1 MFQIRCHFALV
12 HIESTE
18 RFITSSLR
26 QAAIAMRREKAITV
40 KEALEMLERDD
51 FSDSDTELVD
61 IVALP
66 PPVDDLTDEEE
77 EFDDITT
84 RDAADLDVPGFVE
97 AHIRTKEASPAP
109 EPSTSGVSEPGSSKK
124 RKVSTSQPKWRK
136 KRPEYTKLAE
146 QTAGASQRLQT
157 LKKKLEDTSPVKV
170 FEEMFSETMYDHII
184 RETLR
189 YAAATKN
196 DPLFSMTT
204 GELKTFIGILLLSGY
219 HQLPSER
226 HYWSSEDDL
235 GVESIRRA
243 MSRSRYLKIKAYL
256 HFQDNEKN
264 SMNQDDRGF
273 KIRPLMDMLNESFRK
288 FGVFREELSVDEM
301 LVRYFGHHP
310 LKQFIKGKPIRFGY
324 KMWSLCGSDGYC
336 YKFQLYCGKETGP
349 KKDLPLGTR
358 VVTEMLEAVDT
369 PTDHSIY
376 FDNLFTSRQL
386 MVTLA
391 EEGYRAT
398 GTVQERRTAHCPLP
412 ESKVMAKTDRGTF
425 ETWFDTSEEIA
436 VTRWNDNRCVTV
448 MSNFDSDQPPSRV
461 KRWDRSLRAHKYVEQ
476 PRMINNYN
484 KFMGGVDAHDWL
496 CGKYSTSIRG
506 KKWYWCL
513 FTRLVDMSVVNA
525 WILHRHTTENPLSL
539 LDFRRHIAVAYLR
552 LLGVRN
558 LRALPPAGVIPDVR
572 FDQVGHFIAM
582 GDKQRRC
589 KGQGCSSKPRSY
601 CEKCCAVLCIPCFKP
616 YHTK

>member
-1 MFQIRCHFALV
+1 
-12 HIESTE
+12 
-18 RFITSSLR
+18 
-26 QAAIAMRREKAITV
+26 MRLEKAITV

-51 FSDSDTELVD
+51 FSDSDNEIVD

-66 PPVDDLTDEEE
+66 PPVVDELTDEEE
-77 EFDDITT
+77 EADDI
-84 RDAADLDVPGFVE
+84 AGQGGIPEDVPGFVE
-97 AHIRTKEASPAP
+97 AHIRSKQASPPP
-109 EPSTSGVSEPGSSKK
+109 EPSTSGSSEPGPAKR
-124 RKVSTSQPKWRK
+124 RKVSSSQPKWRK
-136 KRPEYTKLAE
+136 TRPEYTKLPDK
-146 QTAGASQRLQT
+146 TDGASRRLQKLKET
-157 LKKKLEDTSPVKV
+157 LEEKYPVQL
-170 FEEMFSETMYDHII
+170 FEEMFSESMYEHII
-184 RETLR
+184 TETLR
-189 YAAATKN
+189 YATATKN
-196 DPLFSMTT
+196 DPLFSMTI
-204 GELKTFIGILLLSGY
+204 GELKTFIGVLLLSGY

-226 HYWSSEDDL
+226 QYWSTEDDL
-235 GVESIRRA
+235 GVESVRRA
-243 MSRSRYLKIKAYL
+243 MSRNRFLKIKAYL
-256 HFQDNEKN
+256 HFSAAHQN
-264 SMNQDDRGF
+264 DRGF
-273 KIRPLMDMLNESFRK
+273 KIRPLMDMRNDSFRK

-349 KKDLPLGTR
+349 KQDLPLGTR
-358 VVTEMLEAVDT
+358 VVTEMLEAVHT
-369 PTDHSIY
+369 PTDHIVY

-398 GTVQERRTAHCPLP
+398 GTVQERRTNKCPLP
-412 ESKVMAKTDRGTF
+412 DSKTMAKTDRGTY
-425 ETWFDTSEEIA
+425 ETRFDITEEIA
-436 VTRWNDNRCVTV
+436 VTRWNDNRCVTM
-448 MSNFDSDQPPSRV
+448 MSNFDSDQPAARA
-461 KRWDRSLRAHKYVEQ
+461 KRWYRAQRAHKFVEQ
-476 PRMINNYN
+476 PRMVHNYN
-484 KFMGGVDAHDWL
+484 LHMGGVDAHDWL

-513 FTRLVDMSVVNA
+513 FTRLIDMSVVNA
-525 WILHRHTTENPLSL
+525 WMLHRHSQPSPLSL
-539 LDFRRHIAVAYLR
+539 LEFRRNIAVAYLR
-552 LLGVRN
+552 LLG
-558 LRALPPAGVIPDVR
+558 LRDLRVLPSASVIPDVR